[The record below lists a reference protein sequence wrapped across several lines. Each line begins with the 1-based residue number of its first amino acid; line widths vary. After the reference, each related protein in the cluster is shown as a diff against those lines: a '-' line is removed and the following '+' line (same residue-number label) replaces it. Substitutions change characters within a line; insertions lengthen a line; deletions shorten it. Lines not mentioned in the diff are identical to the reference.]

1 MTKYPRKTSLG
12 YLVIGHWV
20 FSSESF
26 HDHTQQDSA
35 NPAVDRPSSGQG
47 RQRPQGA
54 AELCLRAPR
63 AAHAENAPPVSA
75 LRRWEETGDVLQNAS
90 MRLYRTLEQITPKDV
105 REFFRL
111 ASLNIRRELLDLV
124 KHYCGPQGQ
133 DARHATWHQGDDS
146 GTRPEAAQP
155 AGEDD
160 PVRLAAWAEFHK
172 QIEALPEEDREVFDL
187 IWYQGLPQAEVAG
200 LLNMSERTVKRRWQA
215 ARLRLYEARGR
226 RTAGGVNDASRK
238 RQGP

>member
-1 MTKYPRKTSLG
+1 MTASSKTAQIQLWIDRLQAKDDNARKELLNCACERLEQLTRKMLRRFPR
-12 YLVIGHWV
+12 V
-20 FSSESF
+20 
-26 HDHTQQDSA
+26 
-35 NPAVDRPSSGQG
+35 
-47 RQRPQGA
+47 
-54 AELCLRAPR
+54 
-63 AAHAENAPPVSA
+63 
-75 LRRWEETGDVLQNAS
+75 RRWEETGDVLQNAS

-155 AGEDD
+155 DGEDD

-215 ARLRLYEARGR
+215 ARLRLYEAL
-226 RTAGGVNDASRK
+226 GGEPPEA
-238 RQGP
+238 